1 MVRAGLVKEYGR
13 LMGGLVGEVDR
24 RLGPME
30 KRVDGVEGGKGVGRA
45 RVVGL
50 GNSLDFYRKKVKGM
64 EKEIVGLEER
74 NGKLK
79 DS

>member
-1 MVRAGLVKEYGR
+1 
-13 LMGGLVGEVDR
+13 MGGLVREVDR

-30 KRVDGVEGGKGVGRA
+30 ERVDGVEGGRGVGRARA

-50 GNSLDFYRKKVKGM
+50 GNSLEFYRKKVKGM